1 MRADIGIIGAMDP
14 EVDGLIAMLENHT
27 EESVGMLTFHSGSI
41 GEKNV
46 VVARCGVGKVFAAMC
61 CEAMIIKYS
70 PKLIVNTGVGGALN
84 HSLRPTDIVI
94 GRRTFQHDMDTS
106 PFGDPKGLISGINKI
121 YFECDDRAREI
132 LIDSAKALSLNAI
145 SGDIATGDC
154 VVADNAKREY
164 ITSTFG
170 GDACEMEGCAIAQAA
185 YANEIPFIIVRAISD
200 SADGEASLDY
210 PKFLK
215 IAAENS
221 LKLVL
226 ELIKKY

>member
-1 MRADIGIIGAMDP
+1 MVDIGIIGAMDP
-14 EVDGLIAMLENHT
+14 ELDGLIALLENHT
-27 EESVGMLTFHSGSI
+27 AERVGMLLYHTGSLL
-41 GEKNV
+41 GKQV

-70 PKLIVNTGVGGALN
+70 PRLIVNTGVGGALN

-94 GRRTFQHDMDTS
+94 GDRMFQHDMDTS

-121 YFECDDRAREI
+121 YFECDRRAREI
-132 LIDSAKALSLNAI
+132 LIDSARALSLNAI

-164 ITSTFG
+164 ITQTFG
-170 GDACEMEGCAIAQAA
+170 GDACEMEGGAIAQVA
-185 YANEIPFIIVRAISD
+185 YANGTPFTVVRAISD